1 VFNEEKSAA
10 EQRHEILDDPV
21 KKQELFSENIKT
33 FSEDLPKHKDR
44 AEVLNKE
51 LQQLAKEKDIET
63 LLIYSSTAASITCG
77 RSGANPPFA
86 NEISIDC

>member
-1 VFNEEKSAA
+1 MSALLWWLLEKNFLNLQS
-10 EQRHEILDDPV
+10 
-21 KKQELFSENIKT
+21 IKT
-33 FSEDLPKHKDR
+33 L
-44 AEVLNKE
+44 
-51 LQQLAKEKDIET
+51 KEKDIEN